1 MIVYGGSEDITASMG
16 SQLIGSTG
24 LWIWDIRNGSWYNP
38 TTQIQGG
45 VTMLPQVYFKATN
58 LPSQGQIA
66 ALVSNTSGGLATGI
80 LQKLDIN
87 SWSWSFPTTSKCVTY
102 LIVSILSSIFLFFF
116 RFSSICQNSWV
127 FNDYH

>member
-1 MIVYGGSEDITASMG
+1 MSTQSK
-16 SQLIGSTG
+16 GSTG

-38 TTQIQGG
+38 TTQVQGG

-66 ALVSNTSGGLATGI
+66 ALVSNTTGGLATGV

-87 SWSWSFPTTSKCVTY
+87 SWSWSFPTTSMCVTRNMY
-102 LIVSILSSIFLFFF
+102 KNILLMYRF
-116 RFSSICQNSWV
+116 RFSIIC
-127 FNDYH
+127 